1 MVSLVMGRVVRRMHV
16 NTHTCISTLSKTHTH
31 TISREEDGVSSEPLP
46 LRMKQTLPSLGSLA
60 NHNR

>member
-1 MVSLVMGRVVRRMHV
+1 MSLVMGKGGEMHACEYAHMQKNTLK
-16 NTHTCISTLSKTHTH
+16 NTHTV
-31 TISREEDGVSSEPLP
+31 SREGDGVSSEPLP